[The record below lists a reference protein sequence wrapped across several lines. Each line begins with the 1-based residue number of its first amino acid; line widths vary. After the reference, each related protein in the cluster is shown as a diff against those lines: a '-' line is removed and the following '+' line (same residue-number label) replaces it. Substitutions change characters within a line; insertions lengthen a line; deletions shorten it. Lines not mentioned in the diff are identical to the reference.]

1 MISAALARPGGGA
14 YTTPPEGRSEK
25 CARRTEG
32 FSASSDAATRR
43 TAVHKR
49 TLQRMTTTTHAH
61 RWTGVWVAAAVV
73 LLLLA
78 GTPSTADAYIGPGA
92 GFAVLGSFAVIF
104 VTMILAGV
112 SILAWPFRTLWR
124 MIRHR
129 RKSKPLVKRTIFI
142 GFDGQDARITER
154 MMAEGKLPNY
164 SKLAERGCYRQLRTT
179 FPSITPVAWSSFSTG
194 TNPGR
199 HNIFDF
205 LDRDPRT
212 YLPRLSSAHI
222 GSVEKFL
229 KIGKLRIP
237 LKKPDIRLLRK
248 SKPWWTILGEHNIWS
263 TIIRVPIT
271 FPPDQ
276 FYGAQLG
283 AMCIPDLLGTQGTF
297 MLFTTRPEGE
307 AFQEG
312 GIRVSLNRNG
322 SATRASKPPS
332 RAPRTPSSRATR
344 PWSCRSTIDVDRGAA
359 TARVD
364 IDGTE
369 LELKTGELSD
379 WVKLDFKVIPGMK
392 VSGLT
397 RMMLTEADEH
407 VSLYI
412 SPINI
417 EPGKPAMPI
426 SHPSYY
432 SSYLEKKIGP
442 FATLGLAEDTWAL
455 NEKVTDDGTFWTQTQ
470 DVDDER
476 EQMLDIALDKLRSGA
491 LVTVFDA
498 TDRVNHMYWRYIE
511 DGHPAADGIDDPEYA
526 DAIEQQYIRNDG
538 IVGRV
543 LDKINDDDVLFVL
556 SDHGCT
562 SFRRGVNLNAWLLE
576 EGYLTLKEDAD
587 PLRAVAPVGGLV
599 EDPGLR
605 RRSRRD
611 LPQHPRPR
619 GAGHR
624 RAGRRGQGA
633 QDGRSPPSSQGLVD
647 DETGDVAINEAFDTD
662 TLYRGPYKGNAPDLL
677 MGYNHGYR
685 ISWDCAC
692 GRRRRCG
699 LRGQRQGV
707 ERRPHRR
714 SAARPRHPAV
724 QPRRHVRRP
733 AHRRSRAHRAHPL
746 RGPAGGAH
754 GRHTAARQGIA
765 EVNDNDRVPRSIV
778 GIAKQG
784 GTREAIMF
792 GSTKIKLDA
801 SLVDRIRKF
810 AEIAGYSSPEEF
822 ITHALEKELALLED
836 AEDEEEIKKRLQG
849 LGYMS

>member
-1 MISAALARPGGGA
+1 
-14 YTTPPEGRSEK
+14 
-25 CARRTEG
+25 
-32 FSASSDAATRR
+32 
-43 TAVHKR
+43 
-49 TLQRMTTTTHAH
+49 MTTTRHSH
-61 RWTGVWVAAAVV
+61 RRIGVWTAAAVI
-73 LLLLA
+73 LLLA
-78 GTPSTADAYIGPGA
+78 GAPSTADAYIGPGA

-164 SKLAERGCYRQLRTT
+164 SKLAERGSYRRLRTT
-179 FPSITPVAWSSFSTG
+179 FPSITPVAWSSFTTG

-271 FPPDQ
+271 FPPDK

-283 AMCIPDLLGTQGTF
+283 AMCIPDLLGTQGSF
-297 MLFTTRPEGE
+297 MLFTTRPEAE

-312 GIRVSLNRNG
+312 GIRVGLNRNG
-322 SATRASKPPS
+322 SASSFEATIEGPENAFFEGNPPMKL
-332 RAPRTPSSRATR
+332 PLK
-344 PWSCRSTIDVDRGAA
+344 IEVDRSAS

-364 IDGTE
+364 INGTE
-369 LELKTGELSD
+369 VELKTGELSE
-379 WVKLDFKVIPGMK
+379 WVKLEFKVIVGMK
-392 VSGLT
+392 VGGLT
-397 RMMLTEADEH
+397 RIMLTEADEH
-407 VSLYI
+407 VSLYM

-476 EQMLDIALDKLRSGA
+476 EQMLDIALDRLRSGA

-498 TDRVNHMYWRYIE
+498 TDRVNHMYWRYTE
-511 DGHPAADGIDDPEYA
+511 DGHPAAAGIDDPEYA
-526 DAIEQQYIRNDG
+526 DAIERQYIRNDG

-562 SFRRGVNLNAWLLE
+562 SFRRGVNLNAWLLK
-576 EGYLTLKEDAD
+576 EGYLSLKEGAD
-587 PLRAVAPVGGLV
+587 PSQPWLQSVDWSITQAYAVGLV
-599 EDPGLR
+599 GIFLNIRGREAEGIVEPGEEAKAIKRQIAANL
-605 RRSRRD
+605 
-611 LPQHPRPR
+611 
-619 GAGHR
+619 
-624 RAGRRGQGA
+624 
-633 QDGRSPPSSQGLVD
+633 QGLLD
-647 DETGDVAINEAFDTD
+647 EETGEIAINEAFDTD

-685 ISWDCAC
+685 ISWDCAS
-692 GRRRRCG
+692 
-699 LRGQRQGV
+699 GV
-707 ERRPHRR
+707 VAGPVFEDNVKAWSGDHIVDPRLVPGILLCNHDVRSDDPHIVDL
-714 SAARPRHPAV
+714 APTV
-724 QPRRHVRRP
+724 LTLFGVRP
-733 AHRRSRAHRAHPL
+733 AAHMDGTTLLDKKSL
-746 RGPAGGAH
+746 R
-754 GRHTAARQGIA
+754 
-765 EVNDNDRVPRSIV
+765 
-778 GIAKQG
+778 
-784 GTREAIMF
+784 
-792 GSTKIKLDA
+792 
-801 SLVDRIRKF
+801 
-810 AEIAGYSSPEEF
+810 
-822 ITHALEKELALLED
+822 
-836 AEDEEEIKKRLQG
+836 
-849 LGYMS
+849 

>member
-1 MISAALARPGGGA
+1 
-14 YTTPPEGRSEK
+14 
-25 CARRTEG
+25 
-32 FSASSDAATRR
+32 
-43 TAVHKR
+43 
-49 TLQRMTTTTHAH
+49 MTTTRHAQ
-61 RWTGVWVAAAVV
+61 RWNGVWVAAAII
-73 LLLLA
+73 LLLVGA
-78 GTPSTADAYIGPGA
+78 PTTADAYIGPGA

-112 SILAWPFRTLWR
+112 SILAWPFRTVWR

-129 RKSKPLVKRTIFI
+129 SKSRPLIKRTIFI

-229 KIGKLRIP
+229 KLGKLRIP

-248 SKPWWTILGEHNIWS
+248 SKPWWTILGEQNIWS

-297 MLFTTRPEGE
+297 LLFTTRPESQ

-312 GIRVSLNRNG
+312 GMRIPLNRNG
-322 SATRASKPPS
+322 SATSFEASIKGPENAFFEGNPPMEL
-332 RAPRTPSSRATR
+332 PLTV
-344 PWSCRSTIDVDRGAA
+344 DVDRSAS

-364 IDGTE
+364 INGTE
-369 LELKTGELSD
+369 IELKTGELSD

-397 RMMLTEADEH
+397 RVMLTEADDH
-407 VSLYI
+407 VSLYM

-432 SSYLEKKIGP
+432 SSYFEKKIGP
-442 FATLGLAEDTWAL
+442 YATLGLAEDTWAL
-455 NEKVTDDGTFWTQTQ
+455 NEKVTDDGTFWIQTQ

-476 EQMLDIALDKLRSGA
+476 EQMLDIALEKLRSGA

-511 DGHPAADGIDDPEYA
+511 DGHPAAAGIDDPAHA
-526 DAIEQQYIRNDG
+526 DAIEKQYIRNDG
-538 IVGRV
+538 IIGRV
-543 LDKINDDDVLFVL
+543 LTKINDDDVLFVL

-562 SFRRGVNLNAWLLE
+562 SFRRGVNLNAWLQE
-576 EGYLTLKEDAD
+576 EGYLTLKDDAD
-587 PLRAVAPVGGLV
+587 GTEPWLQSVDWSKTRAYAVGLV
-599 EDPGLR
+599 GIFLNIRGREAHGIVDPGGEADALKTEIMAK
-605 RRSRRD
+605 
-611 LPQHPRPR
+611 L
-619 GAGHR
+619 AGLKD
-624 RAGRRGQGA
+624 A
-633 QDGRSPPSSQGLVD
+633 
-647 DETGDVAINEAFDTD
+647 EKGDIAINEAFDTD
-662 TLYRGPYKGNAPDLL
+662 VLYRGPYKGNAPDLL
-677 MGYNHGYR
+677 IGYNHGYR
-685 ISWDCAC
+685 ISWDCA
-692 GRRRRCG
+692 G
-699 LRGQRQGV
+699 GV
-707 ERRPHRR
+707 VAGAVFEDNVKAWSGDHIVDPRLVPGIMLCNHDVTSDDPHIVDLAPTVLTLFGVRP
-714 SAARPRHPAV
+714 
-724 QPRRHVRRP
+724 P
-733 AHRRSRAHRAHPL
+733 AHMDGSPL
-746 RGPAGGAH
+746 LN
-754 GRHTAARQGIA
+754 
-765 EVNDNDRVPRSIV
+765 ES
-778 GIAKQG
+778 
-784 GTREAIMF
+784 
-792 GSTKIKLDA
+792 
-801 SLVDRIRKF
+801 SLK
-810 AEIAGYSSPEEF
+810 
-822 ITHALEKELALLED
+822 
-836 AEDEEEIKKRLQG
+836 
-849 LGYMS
+849 

>member
-1 MISAALARPGGGA
+1 MGL
-14 YTTPPEGRSEK
+14 
-25 CARRTEG
+25 
-32 FSASSDAATRR
+32 
-43 TAVHKR
+43 
-49 TLQRMTTTTHAH
+49 
-61 RWTGVWVAAAVV
+61 WVATVMT
-73 LLLLA
+73 LLLA
-78 GTPSTADAYIGPGA
+78 GAPGAADAYIGPGA

-104 VTMILAGV
+104 VTMLLAGI
-112 SILAWPFRTLWR
+112 SILAWPFRTVWR

-129 RKSKPLVKRTIFI
+129 RTAKPLVKRTIFI
-142 GFDGQDARITER
+142 GFDGQDAAITER

-164 SKLAERGCYRQLRTT
+164 TKLADRGSYRRLRTT

-194 TNPGR
+194 ANPGR

-212 YLPRLSSAHI
+212 YLPRLSSTHI

-229 KIGKLRIP
+229 KLGKFRIP

-297 MLFTTRPEGE
+297 MLFTTRPESE

-312 GIRVSLNRNG
+312 GMRVALEPNG
-322 SATRASKPPS
+322 SDSSFEATIEGPENAFYESSPPMKL
-332 RAPRTPSSRATR
+332 PLTV
-344 PWSCRSTIDVDRGAA
+344 DVDRASGSARAA
-359 TARVD
+359 INGTSVD
-364 IDGTE
+364 
-369 LELKTGELSD
+369 LQTGELSD

-397 RMMLTEADEH
+397 RVMLTEADEH
-407 VSLYI
+407 VSLYM

-470 DVDDER
+470 DVDEER

-511 DGHPAADGIDDPEYA
+511 DGHPAAAGIDNPEYA
-526 DAIEQQYIRNDG
+526 DAIEKQYIRNDG

-543 LDKINDDDVLFVL
+543 LERINDDDVLFVL

-562 SFRRGVNLNAWLLE
+562 SFRRGVNLNAWLLK
-576 EGYLTLKEDAD
+576 EGYLTLKIGAD
-587 PLRAVAPVGGLV
+587 PRQPWLQSVDWSKTKAYAVGLV
-599 EDPGLR
+599 GIFLNIRGREARGIIEPGEEAKAVKRQIAANL
-605 RRSRRD
+605 
-611 LPQHPRPR
+611 H
-619 GAGHR
+619 
-624 RAGRRGQGA
+624 
-633 QDGRSPPSSQGLVD
+633 GLVD
-647 DETGDVAINEAFDTD
+647 EETGDVAINEAFDTD

-685 ISWDCAC
+685 ISWDCASGVVAGDVFEDNVKAWSGDHIVDPRLVPGILLC
-692 GRRRRCG
+692 NRDVTSADPHITDMAPTVLKLFGVRPPDHMDGR
-699 LRGQRQGV
+699 
-707 ERRPHRR
+707 
-714 SAARPRHPAV
+714 
-724 QPRRHVRRP
+724 
-733 AHRRSRAHRAHPL
+733 PL
-746 RGPAGGAH
+746 L
-754 GRHTAARQGIA
+754 
-765 EVNDNDRVPRSIV
+765 DRKSLK
-778 GIAKQG
+778 KQ
-784 GTREAIMF
+784 
-792 GSTKIKLDA
+792 
-801 SLVDRIRKF
+801 
-810 AEIAGYSSPEEF
+810 
-822 ITHALEKELALLED
+822 
-836 AEDEEEIKKRLQG
+836 
-849 LGYMS
+849 